1 MQLSLA
7 PHLCAKSKAE
17 EGAGREKKSMF
28 SCGSRNEINDLVRSG
43 NQKVVRICPEAV
55 ERMVV
60 PAGLRDPGR
69 GGGVCVGPL
78 HVLSPHHRT
87 HTHRAQRSSK
97 ASTVL
102 QPAGLRYTPIN
113 DASFMKKEQPNG
125 NLCCIEP
132 AKENTCQVS
141 GLLSLAS
148 WILFTLRIGHRNGKS
163 TEDPGQAELST
174 ALHVSSTLC
183 RFMTPTSPRND
194 TDSKLNEAGLSP
206 VPR

>member
-1 MQLSLA
+1 MW
-7 PHLCAKSKAE
+7 
-17 EGAGREKKSMF
+17 G
-28 SCGSRNEINDLVRSG
+28 
-43 NQKVVRICPEAV
+43 
-55 ERMVV
+55 
-60 PAGLRDPGR
+60 
-69 GGGVCVGPL
+69 GPL

-125 NLCCIEP
+125 NLCCVEP

-148 WILFTLRIGHRNGKS
+148 WILFTLRIGQRNGRR
-163 TEDPGQAELST
+163 TEDPGRAELST

-183 RFMTPTSPRND
+183 LQLPQGMTQPVKSM
-194 TDSKLNEAGLSP
+194 KQVYHLSP
-206 VPR
+206 ISASCLGQVDRYYCLKDILNTIF